1 MGKSRLHYAVLN
13 MGISGTTTLLKM
25 ILSFIVRT
33 IFIYYLGSKV
43 LGVNSLLISILTT
56 LSLAELGIGN
66 AIIFSLYKPV
76 AENNWSVI
84 KSIMNLY
91 RKIYRILAV
100 LIFFIGLLIL
110 PFLPMIVGNDMI
122 PHIKLYFLILL
133 VNSSVSYLLTYNRSL
148 IMADQKNYIVSLID
162 FLMYGITA
170 ILQIVFLVFL
180 NSYILYLVTQV
191 VFTLFGN
198 VMLTTFVHRYYG
210 SNYVNIS
217 LAPIPEPIISKFKKN
232 VVGTFANKLGDVVVN
247 GTDNILISIFINIS
261 TVGLYS
267 NYQLIITAVQTL
279 LLSVSGAMTSSIG
292 NFLSLNKTTSKQVD
306 LFYLHQFMN
315 YTLTFFSS
323 AFLLALF
330 TPFITN
336 WVGSNYLL
344 SSGVTVMM
352 VINFVINRQR
362 NSGNVFIDALGL
374 AFEQRLKP
382 LIEAVAN
389 LALSVLFLWKF
400 HLGIFGILL
409 ATNMTS
415 LLIAMPFET
424 FVVFSKGFKIS
435 VKNFYI
441 NYARIVLEIGINLL
455 IVNCVMSFFYENQHW
470 NGLLMLVSIFL
481 VTAIVSVFNFYILNF
496 RKNTFKTAKILI
508 INRFNRG

>member
-25 ILSFIVRT
+25 VLSFIVRT

-43 LGVNSLLISILTT
+43 LGLNSLLISILTT

-110 PFLPMIVGNDMI
+110 PFLPMIVGNSMI

-148 IMADQKNYIVSLID
+148 IMADQKNYVVSLID
-162 FLMYGITA
+162 FLMYGITS
-170 ILQIVFLVFL
+170 ILQIAFLVFL
-180 NSYILYLVTQV
+180 KSYILYLVTQV
-191 VFTLFGN
+191 VFTLLGN
-198 VMLTTFVHRYYG
+198 VMLTIFVHRHYG
-210 SNYVNIS
+210 NNYVNMA

-232 VVGTFANKLGDVVVN
+232 VIGTFANKLGDVVVN

-279 LLSVSGAMTSSIG
+279 LLNVSGAMTSSIG
-292 NFLSLNKTTSKQVD
+292 NFASLNKTSKQVD

-323 AFLLALF
+323 AFLLALL
-330 TPFITN
+330 TPFITI

-344 SSGVTVMM
+344 SSGITVMM

-374 AFEQRLKP
+374 AYEQRLKP
-382 LIEAVAN
+382 LIEAGAN

-409 ATNMTS
+409 ATNITS

-424 FVVFSKGFKIS
+424 FVVFSKGFKLS
-435 VKNFYI
+435 VKNFYV
-441 NYARIVLEIGINLL
+441 NYTRIVLEIGINLL
-455 IVNCVMSFFYENQHW
+455 IIYGVMYFFYENLHW
-470 NGLLMLVSIFL
+470 SKLLMLISIFF

-496 RKNTFKTAKILI
+496 KKSIFKTAKILI
-508 INRFNRG
+508 INRFDRG

>member
-25 ILSFIVRT
+25 VLSFIVRT

-43 LGVNSLLISILTT
+43 LGLNSLLISILTT

-110 PFLPMIVGNDMI
+110 PFLPMIVGNSMI

-148 IMADQKNYIVSLID
+148 IMADQKNYVVSLID
-162 FLMYGITA
+162 FLMYGITS
-170 ILQIVFLVFL
+170 ILQIAFLVFL
-180 NSYILYLVTQV
+180 KSYILYLVTQV
-191 VFTLFGN
+191 VFTLLGN
-198 VMLTTFVHRYYG
+198 VMLTIFVHRHYG
-210 SNYVNIS
+210 NNYVNMA

-232 VVGTFANKLGDVVVN
+232 VIGTFANKLGDVVVN

-279 LLSVSGAMTSSIG
+279 LLNVSGAMTSSIG
-292 NFLSLNKTTSKQVD
+292 NFASLNKTSKQVD

-323 AFLLALF
+323 AFLLALL
-330 TPFITN
+330 TPFITI

-344 SSGVTVMM
+344 SSGITVMM

-374 AFEQRLKP
+374 AYEQRLKP
-382 LIEAVAN
+382 LIEAGAN

-424 FVVFSKGFKIS
+424 FVVFSKGFKLS
-435 VKNFYI
+435 VKNFYV
-441 NYARIVLEIGINLL
+441 NYTRIVLEIGINLL
-455 IVNCVMSFFYENQHW
+455 IIYGVMYFFYENLHW
-470 NGLLMLVSIFL
+470 SKPLMLISIFF

-496 RKNTFKTAKILI
+496 KKSIFKTAKILI
-508 INRFNRG
+508 INRFDRG

>member
-25 ILSFIVRT
+25 VLSFIVRT

-43 LGVNSLLISILTT
+43 LGLNSLLISILTT

-110 PFLPMIVGNDMI
+110 PFLPMIVGNSMI

-148 IMADQKNYIVSLID
+148 IMADQKNYVVSLID
-162 FLMYGITA
+162 FLMYGITS
-170 ILQIVFLVFL
+170 ILQIAFLVFL
-180 NSYILYLVTQV
+180 KSYILYLVTQV
-191 VFTLFGN
+191 VFTLLGN
-198 VMLTTFVHRYYG
+198 VMLTIFVHRHYG
-210 SNYVNIS
+210 NNYVNMA

-232 VVGTFANKLGDVVVN
+232 VIGTFANKLGDVVVN

-279 LLSVSGAMTSSIG
+279 LLNVSGAMTSSIG
-292 NFLSLNKTTSKQVD
+292 NFASLNKTSKQVD

-323 AFLLALF
+323 AFLLALL
-330 TPFITN
+330 TPFITI

-344 SSGVTVMM
+344 SSGITVMM

-374 AFEQRLKP
+374 AYEQRLKP
-382 LIEAVAN
+382 LIEAGAN

-424 FVVFSKGFKIS
+424 FVVFSKGFKLS
-435 VKNFYI
+435 VKNFYV
-441 NYARIVLEIGINLL
+441 NYTRIVLEIGINLL
-455 IVNCVMSFFYENQHW
+455 IIYGVMYFFYENLHW
-470 NGLLMLVSIFL
+470 SKLLMLISIFF

-496 RKNTFKTAKILI
+496 KKSIFKTAKILI
-508 INRFNRG
+508 INRFDRG

>member
-1 MGKSRLHYAVLN
+1 MGKSRFHYAVLN
-13 MGISGTTTLLKM
+13 MGISGITTLLKM
-25 ILSFIVRT
+25 VLSFIVRT

-43 LGVNSLLISILTT
+43 LGLNSLLISILTT

-76 AENNWSVI
+76 AENNWLVI

-91 RKIYRILAV
+91 RKIYRIIAV
-100 LIFFIGLLIL
+100 LILIIGLIVL
-110 PFLPMIVGNDMI
+110 PFMPIIVGSSSI

-148 IMADQKNYIVSLID
+148 IMADQKNYVITLID
-162 FLMYGITA
+162 FFMYVITS
-170 ILQIVFLVFL
+170 ILQIIFLVFF

-191 VFTLFGN
+191 VFTLCGN
-198 VMLTTFVHRYYG
+198 IILTIFVHRNYG
-210 SNYVNIS
+210 DKYADIL
-217 LAPIPEPIISKFKKN
+217 LAPIPEPILIKLKQN
-232 VVGTFANKLGDVVVN
+232 VIGTFANKLGDVIVN

-261 TVGLYS
+261 TVGVYS
-267 NYQLIITAVQTL
+267 NYQLIITSVQTL

-292 NFLSLNKTTSKQVD
+292 NFSALNQKTSKKID

-323 AFLLALF
+323 AFLLALL
-330 TPFITN
+330 TPFITI

-344 SSGVTVMM
+344 SSGVTAMI
-352 VINFVINRQR
+352 VINFIINRQR

-374 AFEQRLKP
+374 AFEQRFKP
-382 LIEAVAN
+382 LIEAGAN
-389 LALSVLFLWKF
+389 LALSVLFLWEF

-424 FVVFSKGFKIS
+424 FVVFSKGFNIS
-435 VKNFYI
+435 VKGFYV
-441 NYARIVLEIGINLL
+441 NYARILLEISINLL
-455 IVNCVMSFFYENQHW
+455 IIFGVTYSFYANIHW
-470 NGLLMLVSIFL
+470 NNLLMLTSVL
-481 VTAIVSVFNFYILNF
+481 LLTAIISVFNFYILNF
-496 RKNTFKTAKILI
+496 RNKIFKTAETYI
-508 INRFNRG
+508 INKFNRG